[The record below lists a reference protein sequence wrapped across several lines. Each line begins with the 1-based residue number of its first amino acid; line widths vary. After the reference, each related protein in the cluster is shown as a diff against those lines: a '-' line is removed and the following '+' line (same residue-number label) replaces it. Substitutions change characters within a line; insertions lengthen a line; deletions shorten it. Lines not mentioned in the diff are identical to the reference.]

1 MNISIDE
8 IFGWSA
14 ACFSI
19 IIHFLAIKESILLY
33 RAKAKYT
40 LIPTYIRVENIIN
53 YFVCASW
60 FMYSIFLKDNHLLI
74 CNSIGSIFFLFWIV
88 LVFFLYFRK
97 INCTKYFMFVL
108 ISFLFIP
115 CIYFMFRF
123 SLYFTGKIC
132 AALYIISYFGY
143 ILEIKEIIRTKNF
156 RIIKIRICILK
167 LLQHICWFIYGFMI
181 VNLDIVIPH
190 VVGFILV
197 FVSAFFWNYYKK
209 RSGSERLS
217 NRSVD
222 VMRNRAEFTI

>member
-53 YFVCASW
+53 YFVCSSW
-60 FMYSIFLKDNHLLI
+60 FMYSLFLKDNHLI

-108 ISFLFIP
+108 IAFLFIP